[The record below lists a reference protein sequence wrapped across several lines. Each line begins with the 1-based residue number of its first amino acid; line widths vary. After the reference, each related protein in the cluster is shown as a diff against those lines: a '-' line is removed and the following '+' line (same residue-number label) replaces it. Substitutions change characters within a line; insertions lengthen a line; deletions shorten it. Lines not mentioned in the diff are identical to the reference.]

1 MDNKDRIWPAV
12 SLSHLIAFPNWS
24 HGTFI
29 PGSRNGTYSEEQ
41 SAANTSLGDGGGE
54 GKASLYT
61 LYSIILN
68 APSESNKKSSN
79 ILDVH

>member
-1 MDNKDRIWPAV
+1 MESSFQEAGMGHIQKNSQQQILPWEMRGVK
-12 SLSHLIAFPNWS
+12 
-24 HGTFI
+24 
-29 PGSRNGTYSEEQ
+29 
-41 SAANTSLGDGGGE
+41 